1 MKKRLDIRS
10 EVCNNI
16 PILRNEREKHM
27 NLEPLLNAIVKDFA
41 RWDKASDE
49 RVAEFAAGLSIE
61 EGRKYLKVVK
71 TLGSQQMVW
80 GFVQKEDDKKFRA
93 GDILKAAGW
102 AAPARNKPRGN
113 VLEGDFSWVRWTGPE
128 YL

>member
-1 MKKRLDIRS
+1 M
-10 EVCNNI
+10 
-16 PILRNEREKHM
+16 REKHM

-41 RWDKASDE
+41 RWDRTDE

-71 TLGSQQMVW
+71 TLGTQQMVW

-102 AAPARNKPRGN
+102 NAPARNAARGN
-113 VLEGDFSWVRWTGPE
+113 ILDGGYTINWTGPL

>member
-1 MKKRLDIRS
+1 
-10 EVCNNI
+10 
-16 PILRNEREKHM
+16 M

-49 RVAEFAAGLSIE
+49 RVAEFAAGLSVE